1 MITVN
6 FYFTFVFIKFI
17 EITVVCLQQN
27 SSCYV
32 IISEWVN
39 TFGKNS
45 PCKFWE
51 ENVLNK
57 EIFIISYLFT
67 FCFEV
72 ISRQTQMRLWNSKQ

>member
-32 IISEWVN
+32 IISE
-39 TFGKNS
+39 
-45 PCKFWE
+45 
-51 ENVLNK
+51 
-57 EIFIISYLFT
+57 
-67 FCFEV
+67 
-72 ISRQTQMRLWNSKQ
+72 